1 MGGQDRSILSL
12 PFFYFVGPSV
22 YDWEAINKS
31 TAIYRPY
38 MKCQRC
44 NKNAVIYQKYSNA
57 HLCKAHFIEDVERKI
72 KRDIRKFKMVERGD
86 RIAVALSG
94 GKDST
99 VLLYILHKILQDRR
113 DIELLAITIDEGIRG
128 YREHTLAHAVKLT
141 DELGI
146 GHTIRSFEEGFG
158 ISLDELTR
166 KKEHAACTLCGV
178 LRKNLLNRVA
188 RELGADKLA
197 VGHNLDDESQT
208 ILMNYLRGDVDRLK
222 RMVPGIIQP
231 GLIMRIKPLRSI
243 PEKEVALFG
252 LLNNLP
258 VSTDECPYAG
268 EALRNEIR
276 EMLNNYE
283 VKHPGTKYSL
293 LGGFEIISSALR
305 PPDTEIVRCRLCG
318 EPSSDAVCKTCRL
331 LGTGEE

>member
-1 MGGQDRSILSL
+1 
-12 PFFYFVGPSV
+12 
-22 YDWEAINKS
+22 
-31 TAIYRPY
+31 

-44 NKNAVIYQKYSNA
+44 SRSAVIYQKYSNT

-72 KRDIRKFKMVERGD
+72 KRNIRKFKMVERGD

-99 VLLYILHKILQDRR
+99 VLLYVLHKVFQDRK
-113 DIELLAITIDEGIRG
+113 DLGLLAITIDEGIIG
-128 YREHTLAHAVKLT
+128 YREHTISLAVKLT

-146 GHTIRSFEEGFG
+146 QHAIRSFKEGFG
-158 ISLDELTR
+158 ITLDELTR

-178 LRKNLLNRVA
+178 LRKNLLNKAA

-197 VGHNLDDESQT
+197 IGHNLDDEAQT

-222 RMVPGIIQP
+222 RMSGTVQP
-231 GLIMRIKPLRSI
+231 GLILRIKPLRSI
-243 PEKEVALFG
+243 PEKEVALYGF
-252 LLNNLP
+252 LNNLP

-276 EMLNNYE
+276 EMINNYE

-293 LGGFEIISSALR
+293 LGGFEAISEVLH
-305 PPDTEIVRCRLCG
+305 PPSTQILQCKKCG
-318 EPSSDAVCKTCRL
+318 EPGSETICKTCRL
-331 LGTGEE
+331 LGRN